1 MKTFRSSGIDKD
13 SDAALVLAT
22 KGGDARAFE
31 KLALRHKRRVLA
43 VAHRIT
49 NNREDAEDVMQE
61 SFYKAY
67 LHLHDFQGRSLFST
81 WLTRIAVY
89 QAFMLLRRRRR
100 AIEFIPEGSGDDVKS
115 VSQTFVDQSPNPE
128 ESSWRREC
136 IERLTA
142 AINRLSPAIRRT
154 ILLRDIEE
162 RSVKETARI
171 LGASIAAVKSR
182 VSRGRRK
189 LSGGVNPAL
198 RCGVYAAGQRGSS
211 TRVVETQNRR
221 KGLVVIPFSDTLQGH
236 LTESADAESAR
247 QSQTFAITTN
257 YGSNKNQ
264 WSNWIS

>member
-1 MKTFRSSGIDKD
+1 MKTFRSYGIDKD

-67 LHLHDFQGRSLFST
+67 LHLHDFQERSLFST
-81 WLTRIAVY
+81 WLTRIAMY

-100 AIEFIPEGSGDDVKS
+100 AIEFMLKSSGDDVKS
-115 VSQTFVDQSPNPE
+115 VSQTFIDQSPNPE
-128 ESSWRREC
+128 ESCWRREV

-142 AINRLSPAIRRT
+142 SINRLSPAIRRT

-182 VSRGRRK
+182 VSRGRRE

-198 RCGVYAAGQRGSS
+198 CGVYAAGQQGSS
-211 TRVVETQNRR
+211 TRVVETQNGK
-221 KGLVVIPFSDTLQGH
+221 KGLAVIPFSDTPQGH
-236 LTESADAESAR
+236 LTEPADAESAR
-247 QSQTFAITTN
+247 RSKTFGITTN
-257 YGSNKNQ
+257 YGSKKTSSQ
-264 WSNWIS
+264 T